1 MCCRNNN
8 LSETA
13 VIGQRLTAVMN
24 RLTNHTVLGELLTPV
39 SEVLA
44 GIRHADGNAQV
55 LSMWHFCALGV
66 LRHLQSMDTLREQV
80 QSLLHFNPADE
91 PAAPLARSTWSDALA
106 SRRRRRVLEAMTGP
120 LLEQARTVLPDRLAG
135 FVQLAG
141 RPVYATDGT
150 YQRESAHYRR
160 RTPRQGGEDNPKG
173 HALLSF
179 YDVRL
184 GCPADVYVDTRNRHE
199 TALLRDYDATDQA
212 MTRHHNALW
221 LVDRA
226 FIDARFWDQKKKR
239 LGVTMITRMKKSLRI
254 DSSEGLPVT
263 DTPVNEGVVKDRQ
276 VTLGSSREYWR
287 LITFRTRRGRVVE
300 FLTNELDLEPGL
312 IAFLYAR
319 RWEEEKCFDTW
330 KNDFSQAKAWGKSV
344 VAIDN
349 QVRLAI
355 VTSILVAMLLH
366 RKMGQHGI
374 NDEKA
379 WRKQQRRQT
388 AKTDGTD
395 RPDWSTNVFR
405 HTSKVSR
412 QVLRFFKHCFHKPAS
427 QALYERELRPMLLAY
442 L

>member
-1 MCCRNNN
+1 MTN
-8 LSETA
+8 
-13 VIGQRLTAVMN
+13 QRLTALMD
-24 RLTNHTVLGELLTPV
+24 RLTNNTVLGELLAPV
-39 SEVLA
+39 SDILSR
-44 GIRHADGNAQV
+44 IRHADGNAQV
-55 LSMWHFCALGV
+55 LSMWAFIALGV
-66 LRHLQSMDTLREQV
+66 LRHLQGMGTLREQV
-80 QSLLHFNPADE
+80 QSLLHLNPQE
-91 PAAPLARSTWSDALA
+91 VLGTPLARSTWSDALA
-106 SRRRRRVLEAMTGP
+106 SRRRRDVLEAVTAP
-120 LLEQARTVLPDRLAG
+120 LLIEARSVLPDRLAG
-135 FVQLAG
+135 LAQLQG

-150 YQRESAHYRR
+150 YQHESAHYKRC
-160 RTPRQGGEDNPKG
+160 TPSQGGEDNPKG

-199 TALLRDYDATDQA
+199 TALLRDYDATEQA
-212 MTRHHNALW
+212 MTQQKKALW

-254 DSSEGLPVT
+254 DSTEGLPVS
-263 DTPVNEGVVKDRQ
+263 DTPVNEGVLKDLQ
-276 VTLGSSREYWR
+276 VTLGSSRELWR
-287 LITFRTRRGRVVE
+287 LITFRTRRDRVVQ
-300 FLTNELDLEPGL
+300 FLTNEFDLEPGL

-355 VTSILVAMLLH
+355 ITSLLVAMMLH
-366 RKMGQHGI
+366 KTMGQYGI
-374 NDEKA
+374 EDEKA
-379 WRKQQRRQT
+379 LRKQERRQT
-388 AKTDGTD
+388 SETDGTD
-395 RPDWSTNVFR
+395 RPDWSTLVFR
-405 HTSKVSR
+405 YASKVSR
-412 QVLRFFKHCFHKPAS
+412 QVLRFFKHCFLKPAS